1 MSRIIRAW
9 RFSMGMDTYEI
20 TVWTDKNGK
29 VHTAPSRIQAGSASE
44 AKAKFKATHN
54 DCKSVQG
61 VHKK

>member
-1 MSRIIRAW
+1 
-9 RFSMGMDTYEI
+9 MGMDTYEI